1 MDYVTEKVSQQS
13 YLRKWGI
20 PEFYILD
27 LNDLER
33 MNLIQQIQQKG
44 SLYKLPPRCHCQSF
58 KQKHRPTH
66 CNPCTCDPEA
76 KPIIDILTKAYRTLF
91 YYGELSERAKS
102 LVSSSL
108 VAIEDIITSELFG
121 PNRKT

>member
-1 MDYVTEKVSQQS
+1 MNYVIEKASQQN
-13 YLRKWGI
+13 YLRKCGI

-33 MNLIQQIQQKG
+33 MNLIQTIQNGSFQK
-44 SLYKLPPRCHCQSF
+44 LQPRCHCYYF
-58 KQKHRPTH
+58 KEKHRPTH
-66 CNPCTCDPEA
+66 YNPCTCDKEA
-76 KPIIDILTKAYRTLF
+76 KPIIDILTKAYRSLF
-91 YYGELSERAKS
+91 YYGELSDRSKS

-108 VAIEDIITSELFG
+108 VAIEDIIVNDFFG